1 MWRKKIVRKG
11 EWIFILGKWVKYYT
25 KETFKAL
32 KIVLVGTT
40 IILTAVFIKYKPAY
54 KVTIA
59 GETLGY
65 ILDKNKLEKKIDN
78 YINDTTGNI
87 AFIDAKVLPTYE
99 LKLVNR
105 GEENKEKEVLLAVEK
120 NSIITY
126 KTFAITVDG
135 EQKTEVGS
143 EDEANTVVQQ
153 VKEDVKEGVELDLG
167 INTVY
172 TTELKIANS
181 DEALATLNEIKAE
194 KTQAYEEEQ
203 RRIAEEEERKA
214 AEALRAKQFAAMQ
227 STATLAS
234 TGSLDG
240 LTLSQPVSGMISS
253 RFGSVSSVRSSA
265 HTGLDIA
272 TALGTGFSPIASGT
286 VVYSDW
292 KGSYGKLIIIDHGN
306 GVQSYY
312 GHCNELY
319 VSVGDEVDSSDVI
332 GAVGSTGNSTGP
344 HLHLEIRIN
353 NTPVNPQNYLYR

>member
-1 MWRKKIVRKG
+1 MQQLKIKCIILFMWRKKIVRKG

-126 KTFAITVDG
+126 KTFAISVDG

-153 VKEDVKEGVELDLG
+153 VKEDVK
-167 INTVY
+167 
-172 TTELKIANS
+172 
-181 DEALATLNEIKAE
+181 
-194 KTQAYEEEQ
+194 
-203 RRIAEEEERKA
+203 
-214 AEALRAKQFAAMQ
+214 
-227 STATLAS
+227 
-234 TGSLDG
+234 
-240 LTLSQPVSGMISS
+240 
-253 RFGSVSSVRSSA
+253 
-265 HTGLDIA
+265 
-272 TALGTGFSPIASGT
+272 
-286 VVYSDW
+286 
-292 KGSYGKLIIIDHGN
+292 
-306 GVQSYY
+306 
-312 GHCNELY
+312 
-319 VSVGDEVDSSDVI
+319 
-332 GAVGSTGNSTGP
+332 
-344 HLHLEIRIN
+344 
-353 NTPVNPQNYLYR
+353 